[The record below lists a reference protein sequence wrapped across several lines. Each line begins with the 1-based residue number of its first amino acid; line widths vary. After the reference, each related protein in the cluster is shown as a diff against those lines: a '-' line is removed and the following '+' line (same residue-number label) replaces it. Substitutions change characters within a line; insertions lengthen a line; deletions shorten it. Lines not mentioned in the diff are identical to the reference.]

1 MLIIGLVSSIAI
13 GISEKF
19 IASRIK
25 LKRQDRVEVL
35 NQHQNH
41 MREYVLDYFVQNHIN
56 TSKDKVKELKKIFE
70 FSLRVIKAIDKK
82 Y

>member
-1 MLIIGLVSSIAI
+1 
-13 GISEKF
+13 
-19 IASRIK
+19 
-25 LKRQDRVEVL
+25 
-35 NQHQNH
+35 